1 MKHPFLQK
9 DFEIRWSSLTPDQI
23 ETDIT
28 QALHDAQ
35 AAVDAVAAR
44 NTGNAETLTYAN
56 TIAALDDGLE
66 TLNHAWGLVS
76 HLD

>member
-35 AAVDAVAAR
+35 AAVDAVA
-44 NTGNAETLTYAN
+44 E
-56 TIAALDDGLE
+56 GLGDVCF
-66 TLNHAWGLVS
+66 NLVRR
-76 HLD
+76 